1 MAEFCVLTL
10 PIWSAAARP
19 GGTFMRRADR
29 LFQIVQLIRGRRLS
43 TAAFLAERL
52 EVSARTIY
60 RDVADLQHQG
70 VPIEGEAGV
79 GYRLGAGFD
88 LPPLMFSQGEAN
100 ALVAAARLAQTWLD
114 AGLAREVEGALGKIL
129 SVLPPAARVA
139 AEAQALYAPPVGL
152 DPRAQATL
160 QALREAVH
168 SRHVVQVDY
177 ADVNGR
183 PSLRRLRPLG
193 CFYWGK
199 VWTLS
204 AWCELRNDFRG
215 FRIDRIS
222 SITVLDEQFRQEPG
236 KTLADLL
243 RKVEGEMEGRAV
255 EGVILQRRSRQW
267 PDAVPPIVFDAEL
280 SLGGNVVATRLAVIL
295 MGGLLQMT

>member
-1 MAEFCVLTL
+1 
-10 PIWSAAARP
+10 
-19 GGTFMRRADR
+19 MRRADR

-52 EVSARTIY
+52 EVSQRTIY

-79 GYRLGAGFD
+79 GYRLGAGFE

-100 ALVAAARLAQTWLD
+100 ALVAAARLAQAWLD
-114 AGLAREVEGALGKIL
+114 PGLAREVEGALGKIL
-129 SVLPPAARVA
+129 SVLPPAARLA
-139 AEAQALYAPPVGL
+139 AEAQALYAPLVGL
-152 DPRAQATL
+152 DARTQATL
-160 QALREAVH
+160 QALREAVQ
-168 SRHVVQVDY
+168 SCHVVEIDY
-177 ADVNGR
+177 ADVQGR

-215 FRIDRIS
+215 FRIDRIAAF
-222 SITVLDEQFRQEPG
+222 TVLPERFRQEPG

-243 RKVEGEMEGRAV
+243 RQVEAEREGWPLECAAAPGADGRSGGD
-255 EGVILQRRSRQW
+255 GVQGGGPKTARGPELSFSKDPQSRQLMVYGPW
-267 PDAVPPIVFDAEL
+267 
-280 SLGGNVVATRLAVIL
+280 LGPAPCASYSV
-295 MGGLLQMT
+295 